1 MRLQP
6 CAQYYPMTVRRL
18 YPICCLH
25 FLADSACAEKRELG
39 VDVFS
44 DDTMPARFTV
54 AMTGTLVLGLRSQNF
69 SMRPDKSLVLITP
82 GSLVV
87 QEGRSEER
95 RVGKE
100 CRSRW

>member
-1 MRLQP
+1 
-6 CAQYYPMTVRRL
+6 MTVRRL
-18 YPICCLH
+18 YPICCLL

-69 SMRPDKSLVLITP
+69 FVRPDKSLVLITP
-82 GSLVV
+82 GESRMARADLAGAKPRGGPC
-87 QEGRSEER
+87 GR
-95 RVGKE
+95 
-100 CRSRW
+100 